1 MRSGVG
7 ETRSMNAPGAYMRAH
22 RVERTVTLFS
32 HTPAGSGCRQKLTS
46 SADPYHAAGAPS
58 ALTTACV
65 AGGSPSSCAR
75 SSSANQPRL
84 EVIHRVLPR
93 LAAAVTEAAMVVQ

>member
-32 HTPAGSGCRQKLTS
+32 HIPAGSGCRQKLIS

-75 SSSANQPRL
+75 SSSANRAS
-84 EVIHRVLPR
+84 RSSTASR
-93 LAAAVTEAAMVVQ
+93 RGSAAVTEAAMVVQ